1 MLHEISKE
9 SYLFIDRIQIL
20 FGILFYC
27 GLHKISIKYIPDTF
41 IKKNRIIQYHTYTY
55 SILHSIIISITC
67 VLYLLNYL
75 SQIKTSFLI
84 NLSIGYTIYDFT
96 VLINNYEI
104 FDWKGITLHHV
115 AMLLLLAGRESY
127 FNEVVIGLLS
137 ELSTIFLNISW
148 ILYQSDRTN
157 NIYFK
162 LNSLLVLVAYFFTRV
177 LNFPY
182 LTYISLSIYDLNPV
196 FIFMIVFLSLLNIYW
211 FRLLVLKAYS
221 VKTKSQKKIID
232 KSE

>member
-75 SQIKTSFLI
+75 SQIKTSF
-84 NLSIGYTIYDFT
+84 
-96 VLINNYEI
+96 
-104 FDWKGITLHHV
+104 
-115 AMLLLLAGRESY
+115 
-127 FNEVVIGLLS
+127 
-137 ELSTIFLNISW
+137 
-148 ILYQSDRTN
+148 
-157 NIYFK
+157 
-162 LNSLLVLVAYFFTRV
+162 
-177 LNFPY
+177 
-182 LTYISLSIYDLNPV
+182 
-196 FIFMIVFLSLLNIYW
+196 
-211 FRLLVLKAYS
+211 
-221 VKTKSQKKIID
+221 
-232 KSE
+232 